1 MPSPELLVDVQQLS
15 HAYPDGTPAL
25 REVSFRMHSGESVA
39 FFGRN
44 GSGKT
49 TFVLHLNGL
58 LMAQSGAV
66 TVGGRTVEKINLPA
80 IRRTVG
86 LVFQDADDQLFMP
99 TVLEDVAFGLQNSG
113 VSPEDATARA
123 REVLTELGMTDGY
136 DRAPWHLSLGE
147 KRRVAL
153 AGVLAMRPS
162 LIVLDEPTTFL
173 DPPGRA
179 ELAASLNHLAQ
190 AKIIVTHDAGFARR
204 TANRAVFFDR
214 GRIVDDGTVE
224 EILRRHDWDR

>member
-1 MPSPELLVDVQQLS
+1 MSSADAVVEVQALS
-15 HAYPDGTPAL
+15 HTYADGTPAL
-25 REVSFRMHSGESVA
+25 RDVNFRMGSGESVA

-58 LMAQSGAV
+58 LLPQQGKV
-66 TVGGRTVEKINLPA
+66 RIGGLEVSRSNLSR

-86 LVFQDADDQLFMP
+86 LVFQDADDQLFMS
-99 TVLEDVAFGLQNSG
+99 TVLEDVAFGLRNTG
-113 VSPEDATARA
+113 AAEEEAAARA
-123 REVLTELGMTDGY
+123 REVLAELGMTEGL

-153 AGVLAMRPS
+153 AGVLAMRPA

-179 ELAASLNHLAQ
+179 ELATSLNHLPQ
-190 AKIIVTHDAGFARR
+190 AKVIVTHDAGFARR
-204 TANRAVFFDR
+204 TASRAVFFER
-214 GRIVDDGTVE
+214 GRIVGDGSVD
-224 EILRRHDWDR
+224 EILRRYDWDR

>member
-1 MPSPELLVDVQQLS
+1 MPSTDALVDVQALS
-15 HAYPDGTPAL
+15 HTYQDGTLAL
-25 REVSFRMHSGESVA
+25 REVDFRMQAGESVA
-39 FFGRN
+39 LFGRN

-58 LMAQSGAV
+58 LLPQKGQVSI
-66 TVGGRTVEKINLPA
+66 GGLQISRSNLPA
-80 IRRTVG
+80 IRRSVG

-99 TVLEDVAFGLQNSG
+99 TVLEDVAFGLRNTG
-113 VSPEDATARA
+113 AAETDAAVRA
-123 REVLTELGMTDGY
+123 REVLSELGMTEGL

-153 AGVLAMRPS
+153 AGVLAMRPA

-179 ELAASLNHLAQ
+179 ELAASLNHLPQ
-190 AKIIVTHDAGFARR
+190 AKVIVTHDAGFARR
-204 TANRAVFFDR
+204 TATRAVFFER
-214 GRIVDDGTVE
+214 GRIVGDGSVD
-224 EILRRHDWDR
+224 EILRRYEWDR